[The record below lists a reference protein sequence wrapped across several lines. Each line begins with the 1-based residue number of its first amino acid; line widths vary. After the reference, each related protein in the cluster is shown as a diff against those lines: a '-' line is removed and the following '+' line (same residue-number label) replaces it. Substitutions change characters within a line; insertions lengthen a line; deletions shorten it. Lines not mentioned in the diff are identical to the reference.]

1 MTFRELQ
8 ANDVACRRALTKVTA
23 ELADTAKSL
32 LNAVELAVKYQ
43 HERDAA
49 RATIARVEALCKY
62 AADYEPID
70 FVEAVSIA
78 LTEPEL
84 KRWTVPAP
92 ATSNSE
98 LAVAALAEPV
108 E

>member
-1 MTFRELQ
+1 MTHMEIYQDGIRCHAAL
-8 ANDVACRRALTKVTA
+8 ANAKA